1 MEELFHRRFRDGLTQ
16 EVVLVHLRVV
26 LVIVFCHCLQ
36 ALVESYAENS
46 ELSLICGWTEVQ
58 ICHGQ

>member
-1 MEELFHRRFRDGLTQ
+1 MGSRRRWFLSAS
-16 EVVLVHLRVV
+16 ERVV

-46 ELSLICGWTEVQ
+46 ELSFDMWVD
-58 ICHGQ
+58 

>member
-1 MEELFHRRFRDGLTQ
+1 MGSHRRWFLFTS
-16 EVVLVHLRVV
+16 ESVV

-36 ALVESYAENS
+36 ALAESYAENS